1 MGRANGEAGR
11 LDRELVRVA
20 WVTHSKG
27 VTQQGTQADRNMR
40 HLISSCISRLSF
52 QRYTNRPATV
62 EREGG
67 SS

>member
-40 HLISSCISRLSF
+40 TPDLQLHLSPQL
-52 QRYTNRPATV
+52 PAIHKQT
-62 EREGG
+62 GHC
-67 SS
+67 